1 MNSGQ
6 LVSFFFYGTLI
17 DPDVRRLVLG
27 VESQKLNVMP
37 AWLPRFTV
45 RYVLRARY
53 PALRPKP
60 GGRAAG
66 IVITG
71 LSRKQALTLD
81 RYEGDAYRR
90 NICMVRL
97 ADRRQIAAFVYMPL
111 AKLQIGPRP
120 WIFETWHA
128 RDKANFLWAS
138 GLNNPRRCE
147 GEGSLARWEG

>member
-1 MNSGQ
+1 LNSGQ
-6 LVSFFFYGTLI
+6 SVSFFFYGTLI

-45 RYVLRARY
+45 RYVLRAKY

-60 GGRAAG
+60 GARAAG

-81 RYEGDAYRR
+81 RYEGDGYRR
-90 NICMVRL
+90 NIRMVRL
-97 ADRRQIAAFVYMPL
+97 ADRRPSSAFVYMPL
-111 AKLQIGPRP
+111 AKLRIDPRR

-128 RDKANFLWAS
+128 RDKAKFLRAS
-138 GLNNPRRCE
+138 GLDNPRRYQ
-147 GEGSLARWEG
+147 GAGSLAK

>member
-17 DPDVRRLVLG
+17 DPEVRRLVLG
-27 VESQKLNVMP
+27 VESQKLNVMS
-37 AWLPRFTV
+37 AWLPGFTV
-45 RYVLRARY
+45 RYVLQAKY

-60 GGRAAG
+60 GARAPG

-81 RYEGDAYRR
+81 RYEGDGYRR
-90 NICMVRL
+90 KIRLVRL
-97 ADRRQIAAFVYMPL
+97 ADRRPNSAFVYMPL
-111 AKLQIGPRP
+111 EKLRIGPRP

-128 RDKANFLWAS
+128 RDKENFLWAS
-138 GLNNPRRCE
+138 GLNNPRRCQ
-147 GEGSLARWEG
+147 GAGSLARGEG